1 MPAHYDASHMA
12 ALESYGQ
19 SPIETKSPVPLTSQ
33 AVLSRLSV
41 QGRCQTST
49 GPPMQVE
56 GSHENEKSS

>member
-1 MPAHYDASHMA
+1 MA